1 MRGDNIRQR
10 IITPTRKLGEDAS
23 GTPYDPFPEAHQRS
37 VTIESAREC
46 SAIFRRSRNRML

>member
-23 GTPYDPFPEAHQRS
+23 GKLYDPFPEAHQRS
-37 VTIESAREC
+37 VAIESAWEFNV
-46 SAIFRRSRNRML
+46 IFRRSRNRTL